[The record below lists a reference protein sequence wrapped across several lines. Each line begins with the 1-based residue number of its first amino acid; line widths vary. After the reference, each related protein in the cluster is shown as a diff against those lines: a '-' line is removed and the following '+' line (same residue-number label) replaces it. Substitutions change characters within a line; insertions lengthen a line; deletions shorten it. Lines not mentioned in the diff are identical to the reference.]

1 MHQDS
6 SSLALRDRLP
16 LPLMAA
22 IAALPPLA
30 VDMYLPAMPQIATSL
45 GTEIHTIQNSLSIFL
60 LGFGLGMLCFGP
72 FSDRYGRRPMALF
85 GLTGFAISSLFV
97 TLSGNATL
105 FLLFRFLQGFLGS
118 AATVNVPAMIRDC
131 YGKDTAKGMSTVMM
145 IMLIAP
151 LLAPLLGSL
160 TLILGSWRGI
170 FAALTAYA
178 VVLFVLTL
186 WRLPETR
193 PALAPGERRTIF
205 GNYRIIL
212 GNHRIWLDLCTYILV
227 ALGFFT
233 YLTSASFLYITW
245 YGASETL
252 FGVLFAA
259 TAISLILVN
268 FINVRVVTRF
278 GARRMMHA
286 GLILG
291 TVFALAL
298 LGLTLA
304 GMGLYWMVA
313 AFFCITGSLG
323 IASVNADA
331 LVVIEFPQQ
340 ASSASAVIGTLR
352 FGFGGLAGP
361 LLAWGYDGT
370 PLPVA
375 ILTLTCFAGAALL
388 QLLRFLSRRGTS
400 SPASNPP

>member
-1 MHQDS
+1 
-6 SSLALRDRLP
+6 LP

-30 VDMYLPAMPQIATSL
+30 VDMYLPAMPQIATNL
-45 GTEIHTIQNSLSIFL
+45 GTEISTIQNSLSIFL
-60 LGFGLGMLCFGP
+60 LGFGLGMLFFGP
-72 FSDRYGRRPMALF
+72 FSDRFGRRPMALF

-97 TLSGNATL
+97 TLSDSAAL

-131 YGKDTAKGMSTVMM
+131 YDKDTAKGMSTVMM

-151 LLAPLLGSL
+151 LLAPLMGSL
-160 TLILGSWRGI
+160 ALMLGSWQGI
-170 FAALTAYA
+170 FAALTVYA
-178 VVLFVLTL
+178 VILFLLTW

-193 PALAPGERRTIF
+193 PPHAVGEKRTMF
-205 GNYRIIL
+205 GNYPIIL
-212 GNHRIWLDLCTYILV
+212 GNRRIWLDLCTYILV

-252 FGVLFAA
+252 FGILFAA
-259 TAISLILVN
+259 TAVSLIIVN

-286 GLILG
+286 GLALG
-291 TVFALAL
+291 TVFAAAL
-298 LGLTLA
+298 LAITLA
-304 GMGLYWMVA
+304 GMSLYWMVA

-331 LVVIEFPQQ
+331 LVVIEFPKQ

-361 LLAWGYDGT
+361 LLAWSYDGT

-375 ILTLTCFAGAALL
+375 MLTLACFAGAALL
-388 QLLRFLSRRGTS
+388 QLLRTLLRRGANPPAS
-400 SPASNPP
+400 SPP